1 MDTDI
6 FWKGSSAV
14 ASARI
19 WIAVFSWIAIIA
31 GILVVIFTG
40 IEFEM
45 FLVGCCIIGAG
56 ISGLILKGILRG
68 FETIVYASEAYL
80 KDRQDLKD
88 KNKEK
93 AE

>member
-19 WIAVFSWIAIIA
+19 WIAVFSWIALIVGAGCALFSFETTWII
-31 GILVVIFTG
+31 TG
-40 IEFEM
+40 IALIGSAITGF
-45 FLVGCCIIGAG
+45 IIKA
-56 ISGLILKGILRG
+56 ILRG
-68 FETIVYASEAYL
+68 FETIVIASEAYL

-88 KNKEK
+88 KNERK

>member
-1 MDTDI
+1 MDKDF

-14 ASARI
+14 ESARK

-31 GILVVIFTG
+31 GILVIVFGG
-40 IEFEM
+40 IEFEI

-56 ISGLILKGILRG
+56 ISGLILKSILRG
-68 FETIVYASEAYL
+68 FETIVTASEAYL
-80 KDRQDLKD
+80 QDRQELIETD
-88 KNKEK
+88 NEN